1 MGRIIPYV
9 TQPTR
14 FFHCSSGQKETK
26 PLGSFVAKTY
36 SYSIFMKIR
45 KPFHGLAK
53 THENGAFLKTESENL
68 ES

>member
-1 MGRIIPYV
+1 
-9 TQPTR
+9 
-14 FFHCSSGQKETK
+14 
-26 PLGSFVAKTY
+26 LGSFVAKTY